1 MGSPFLLDYN
11 RIIFLFIVTLDDS
24 IDLTRNSP
32 AFGCTKHTHTIIII
46 IVVVVI
52 VVVVETV
59 RSSSSSFV
67 ADSVAKQ
74 QIRDKMAAS
83 SVGCRSDIGGGGLMR
98 QQRVF
103 LIGCLLF
110 SKKMKVVCGRFLL
123 L

>member
-1 MGSPFLLDYN
+1 MGSISLFVDYSPFLLDNN

-46 IVVVVI
+46 IVVVV
-52 VVVVETV
+52 VVETV

-83 SVGCRSDIGGGGLMR
+83 SVGCRSDIGDGG
-98 QQRVF
+98 
-103 LIGCLLF
+103 
-110 SKKMKVVCGRFLL
+110 
-123 L
+123 

>member
-1 MGSPFLLDYN
+1 MG
-11 RIIFLFIVTLDDS
+11 IIVVV
-24 IDLTRNSP
+24 
-32 AFGCTKHTHTIIII
+32 
-46 IVVVVI
+46 VVVVI
-52 VVVVETV
+52 VVVVETA

-123 L
+123 LLQMKTKKTNTLNTKRILYSLLI